1 MENTSEDEEMGPDLQ
16 PAQAPNSMQNK
27 EPNPTAS
34 SSRFSLPVGI
44 KVNTWTIGESHTGPR
59 TPSTPSVYSKLG
71 STPGTYKR
79 RHRSTPREPREPPGH
94 HYSASGFFPGWGV
107 GPMAGQQLWQ
117 QPPWYPSYW
126 MPPPWQFP
134 GPMSAQDPART
145 MQHPQPPAWLVVH
158 FSFLYTSVLK
168 VLVVGSALGT
178 RALVN

>member
-27 EPNPTAS
+27 EPNPAAS

-79 RHRSTPREPREPPGH
+79 RYRSTPREPREPPGH
-94 HYSASGFFPGWGV
+94 HYSSSGFFPGWGV

-145 MQHPQPPAWLVVH
+145 MQLPQPPAWLVVY
-158 FSFLYTSVLK
+158 FSFLYT
-168 VLVVGSALGT
+168 
-178 RALVN
+178 